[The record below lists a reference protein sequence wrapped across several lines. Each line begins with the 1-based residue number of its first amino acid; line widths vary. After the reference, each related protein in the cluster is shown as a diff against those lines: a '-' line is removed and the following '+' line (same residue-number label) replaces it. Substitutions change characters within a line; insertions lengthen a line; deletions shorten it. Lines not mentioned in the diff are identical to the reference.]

1 VVGDQI
7 KALNELTEIIARSGA
22 TFDVAE
28 PPPAPTVRAL
38 EAPRPV
44 EPPRP
49 AADTPRQDRPRPPI
63 PMRPAAP
70 TPVGASP
77 ARGQVGWLS
86 DLLSRAS
93 REESE
98 PAPANIGPLKV
109 GVESLDAISLDI
121 AGLIDPAAAAE
132 MWDRWRQG
140 DTNAFSRRLYTAQG
154 QQTFDE
160 IRRRCKADPQFR
172 ETVTRYTQEFERL
185 LAKIGRDDRDGSQSR
200 DYLLSDN
207 GRVYTMLAHASGRL
221 G

>member
-1 VVGDQI
+1 
-7 KALNELTEIIARSGA
+7 
-22 TFDVAE
+22 
-28 PPPAPTVRAL
+28 
-38 EAPRPV
+38 
-44 EPPRP
+44 
-49 AADTPRQDRPRPPI
+49 
-63 PMRPAAP
+63 
-70 TPVGASP
+70 
-77 ARGQVGWLS
+77 LS

-93 REESE
+93 RDDNEPTPESVSQIK
-98 PAPANIGPLKV
+98 AN
-109 GVESLDAISLDI
+109 VESLDPISLDI
-121 AGLIDPAAAAE
+121 AALIDPAAATE

-172 ETVTRYTQEFERL
+172 ETVARYTQEFERL